1 MKRIICFVLM
11 LVMCASLFCGCY
23 STTDENGREVDGYY
37 DFVIL
42 RKMTEY
48 DWVVYDKNTSV
59 VFYLEQG
66 THGGYLTPYQ
76 IYQDGALY
84 GAVYEDGKIV
94 PKPYAMGITEEMI
107 DNYIGSIFG

>member
-11 LVMCASLFCGCY
+11 LVMCVSLFCGCY

-59 VFYLEQG
+59 VF
-66 THGGYLTPYQ
+66 
-76 IYQDGALY
+76 
-84 GAVYEDGKIV
+84 
-94 PKPYAMGITEEMI
+94 
-107 DNYIGSIFG
+107 

>member
-11 LVMCASLFCGCY
+11 LVMCVSLFCGCY

-48 DWVVYDKNTSV
+48 DWVIYDKNTSV
-59 VFYLEQG
+59 VFYMEQG

-76 IYQDGALY
+76 IYQDGTLCD
-84 GAVYEDGKIV
+84 AVYENVSIV
-94 PKPYAMGITEEMI
+94 PKPSGMGITHALI
-107 DNYIGSIFG
+107 SKFIGNIFG